1 MDLIGL
7 FLHLVHD
14 WPNCVCDLIVSYFL
28 DYNSVGCDTGVISIY
43 AVLAEVLIVDLLHCE
58 V

>member
-14 WPNCVCDLIVSYFL
+14 WPNCVYDLIVSYFL

-43 AVLAEVLIVDLLHCE
+43 AVLAEVLIVNLLHCE